1 MLIQQK
7 SGNLA
12 EFKIGNRT
20 VDILPLEWFEANKRI
35 LHKRTQVGREVI
47 LKFLNE
53 SQHLGQDDV
62 LFQDENYL
70 IVVDILP
77 CEAIVIKP
85 ATMYQMAAVCYEIG
99 NKHLPLFFVNEELL
113 IPYEAPIFR
122 LLQAAGYRPVQEKR
136 KLTNQ
141 MKTTISP
148 HNHSKS
154 SSESIFSKIMQ
165 LTSASNA

>member
-12 EFKIGNRT
+12 EFKIGDRT
-20 VDILPLEWFEANKRI
+20 IDLLPLEWFEATKRI
-35 LHKRTQVGREVI
+35 IHKRTQAGREII

-53 SQHLGQDDV
+53 SQNLVQDDV
-62 LFQDENYL
+62 LYQDENYL

-85 ATMYQMAAVCYEIG
+85 ESMYEMASVCYEIG
-99 NKHLPLFFVNEELL
+99 NKHLPLFFVEDELL
-113 IPYEAPIFR
+113 VPYEAPLLR
-122 LLQAAGYRPVQEKR
+122 LLQVAGYNPVIEKR
-136 KLTNQ
+136 KLVNQ
-141 MKTTISP
+141 MKTTVSP

-154 SSESIFSKIMQ
+154 SESLFSKIIQ
-165 LTSASNA
+165 LTSASHA